1 MVHVYIKT
9 CSPLP
14 VKYIDVLRVDDDCIH
29 ILIDSNIDVV
39 LILSIKEAKKLL
51 EEIRKVIE

>member
-1 MVHVYIKT
+1 MVHVYIRT
-9 CSPLP
+9 YSPLT
-14 VKYIDVLRVDDDCIH
+14 VKHIDVLRVDDDRIH
-29 ILIDSNIDVV
+29 ILIDSDIDVV

>member
-1 MVHVYIKT
+1 MVHVCIRTY
-9 CSPLP
+9 SPLH
-14 VKYIDVLRVDDDCIH
+14 VRHIDVLRVDDRIH
-29 ILIDSNIDVV
+29 ILIDSDIDVM

>member
-9 CSPLP
+9 YSPLP
-14 VKYIDVLRVDDDCIH
+14 VKHIDVLRVDDDRIH
-29 ILIDSNIDVV
+29 ILIDSDIDVV